1 MRTLLLAFA
10 AFLLVP
16 AASAQLVVTGVFDG
30 PLSGGTP
37 KAIELYATEAIP
49 DLAIYGFGSAN
60 NGGGTDGEEFTFS
73 GSATAGQYLYIATE
87 TKGFTDYFGFAPTFE
102 SDAAGINGDDAIEVF
117 KNGAVIDVFGDINT
131 DGTGEAWDHV
141 DGWAYRVSATGPDG
155 TTFVVGNWTFSGV
168 DAIDGCT
175 TNASCA
181 SVFPIGTY
189 TAGGGAAEGQLLITG
204 VFDGPLSGGTPKV
217 VELYAT
223 GAIADL
229 SVFTV
234 ANYNNGSTTIS
245 QSAALSGS
253 ATAGQHIYVTRSA
266 DGANF
271 QTYFGIA
278 PTLAPGDSPSINGD
292 DAVAVLK
299 DGTIVDVYGAIGTDG
314 TGEAWEH
321 LDGWAYRKDGTGA
334 STTFSA
340 SDWTFSG
347 NDATDGCST
356 NTGCASVFP
365 IGTYSAGSGGNV
377 TDTRIQFALAAAS
390 VAEGSGEYNVE
401 ITIINPS
408 ATDATTFVVAVAG
421 DAERTQDYTV
431 TGTPSAFTAGSSAS
445 VFFSIDPID
454 DQIDELDETVVLT
467 LTQVSG
473 GTNAAAGTPS
483 TFTLTLI
490 DAQTTEDPTPVT
502 IETARALP
510 DGDRVLVRGVFSRVK
525 GAFAYLQDGTAGIT
539 LRQPSGSFQDQIAS
553 GAIVAGDSVEVVGT
567 LSSFNGLKQFNE
579 AGVEAV
585 RVLQKGVG
593 VPTPLVRTIADIL
606 SNGEALESRLVRVTG
621 GSFVETGTFAERTN
635 YTLNQDGT
643 TLTVRVANAADTDV
657 DGTAIPSGPTSVTGV
672 LSQFNSQGVGGYQ
685 LLPIRASDIG
695 DAGPLTPTVRFS
707 MASAAVSEDAGM
719 YTIRVTL
726 DNPSATAATTVDVSV
741 TGGTATNGADIA
753 QFNTQTLTFG
763 ANATTPQEVT
773 VTLTDDGVDED
784 PETLIFTLANASGMA
799 TIGTPSTFTL
809 TISDP
814 GTTEGQTIFVGQ
826 TGETLQSSIR
836 TTYTPNTLGY
846 NTARDQMYGFVWNVN
861 GTLSGLYT
869 GRTINVRANP
879 STARA
884 DADAGNFNAEHI
896 WPQSQGAGDEP
907 ARSDLYNLA
916 PTDNP
921 TNSDRGNLPFCEVSV
936 ATATDWYRGSTKQS
950 QTPTGDLGL
959 WSRRNSSC
967 FEPRDEVKGDIARS
981 QFYFYTIYQDRS
993 SSSYWNAV
1001 KDVLYQWHQD
1011 DPASADELTRHDRIA
1026 QVQGKNNPYVLDA
1039 TLAGRAF
1046 FGQSG
1051 GGGGE
1056 TLALSTIAEARAQE
1070 DGSRV
1075 RFRGVV
1081 TRARGT
1087 ALYLED
1093 GTAGLNVRQ
1102 FSGTLPGLIENGTVV
1117 PGDSIEVIGSVSSFN
1132 GLKQIFGDDLE
1143 SLEIIVEDTGVRSP
1157 LVVTA
1162 SELNGAFAESL
1173 ESRLLSVEGA
1183 TFVQS
1188 GTFAANTTY
1197 QITSNG
1203 TTVDVRFGSN
1213 AADSDLVGT
1222 PIPTGPV
1229 TVTGVLGQFD
1239 RNAEGIG
1246 YQLFPIET
1254 SDITT
1259 FTSASGDLATGD
1271 LEVRLFP
1278 LPARDA
1284 LTIALSQ
1291 QVGAGTTVEIVD
1303 LMGRI
1308 VQRTS
1313 IDRQTTSV
1321 SISALSSGVYLMRLT
1336 TAEGSVAL
1344 RRSFTVAR

>member
-1 MRTLLLAFA
+1 MRTLLLGLM

-16 AASAQLVVTGVFDG
+16 SASAQLVVTGVFDG

-37 KAIELYATEAIP
+37 KAIEFYATEAIP

-73 GSATAGQYLYIATE
+73 GSATEGQYLYVASE
-87 TKGFTDYFGFAPTFE
+87 TQGFTDYFGFAPTFD
-102 SDAAGINGDDAIEVF
+102 SGAAGINGDDAIEVF

-141 DGWAYRVSATGPDG
+141 DGWAYRTSDTGPDG
-155 TTFVVGNWTFSGV
+155 TTFVVGNWSFSGT

-189 TAGGGAAEGQLLITG
+189 TVASQEGQLIITG

-229 SVFTV
+229 STFTV
-234 ANYNNGSTTIS
+234 ANYNNGGTTIS
-245 QSAALSGS
+245 NSAVLSGS

-266 DGANF
+266 DAANF

-278 PTLAPGDSPSINGD
+278 PTLAPGDAPSINGD

-299 DGTIVDVYGAIGTDG
+299 DGTIVDAYGVIGTDG
-314 TGEAWEH
+314 TGEVWEH
-321 LDGWAYRKDGTGA
+321 LDGWAYRNDGTSGSA
-334 STTFSA
+334 TFSA
-340 SDWTFSG
+340 ADWTFSG
-347 NDATDGCST
+347 VDATDGCAT
-356 NTGCASVFP
+356 NAGCASVFP
-365 IGTYSAGSGGNV
+365 IGTYAAGMGGGGGG
-377 TDTRIQFALAAAS
+377 TDTRVQFALTAAS

-408 ATDATTFVVAVAG
+408 ANDATTFEVAVGG
-421 DAERTQDYTV
+421 DAERTQDYMV
-431 TGTPSAFTAGSSAS
+431 TGTPPAFTAGSSAS
-445 VFFSIDPID
+445 LFFSIDPID

-467 LTQVSG
+467 LTQVMG
-473 GTNAAAGTPS
+473 GTNASVGTPS
-483 TFTLTLI
+483 TFTLTLV
-490 DAQTTEDPTPVT
+490 DAQSTEDPTPIT

-525 GAFAYLQDGTAGIT
+525 GAFAYLQDGSAGIA
-539 LRQPSGSFQDQIAS
+539 LRQPSGSFQDQITS
-553 GAIVAGDSVEVVGT
+553 GAIVAGDSVEVLGT

-579 AGVEAV
+579 ANIEAV

-593 VPTPLVRTIADIL
+593 VPAPLVRTL
-606 SNGEALESRLVRVTG
+606 TELTNNGEALESRLVRVEG
-621 GSFVETGTFAERTN
+621 ASFSETGTFAERSN
-635 YTLNQDGT
+635 YTLNQNGAT
-643 TLTVRVANAADTDV
+643 FTVRVANAADTDV
-657 DGTAIPSGPTSVTGV
+657 DGVAIPSGTTTVTGI
-672 LSQFNSQGVGGYQ
+672 LSQFNSTGVGGYQ
-685 LLPIRASDIG
+685 LLPIRTTDIG
-695 DAGPLTPTVRFS
+695 DAAPLPPTVRFVRE
-707 MASAAVSEDAGM
+707 SATVREDAGM
-719 YTIRVTL
+719 YTFRVELNNASPTEA
-726 DNPSATAATTVDVSV
+726 STVDVSL

-753 QFNTQTLTFG
+753 TFNTRTLTFP
-763 ANATTPQEVT
+763 ANATMAQEVT
-773 VTLTDDGVDED
+773 LSLTNDRVKED
-784 PETLIFTLANASGMA
+784 AETLIFTLSNASA

-809 TISDP
+809 TIVDSSSV
-814 GTTEGQTIFVGQ
+814 GEQSIFIGES
-826 TGETLQSSIR
+826 GETLQNSIR

-846 NTARDQMYGFVWNVN
+846 NTARDQMYGFVWNTS
-861 GTLSGLYT
+861 GTLPGIYT
-869 GRTINVRANP
+869 GLTISVPANP
-879 STARA
+879 STARSNA
-884 DADAGNFNAEHI
+884 QGQGFNAEHL
-896 WPQSQGAGDEP
+896 WPQSQGAGEEP

-916 PTDNP
+916 PTVSGV
-921 TNSDRGNLPFCEVSV
+921 NSDRGNLPFGTVS
-936 ATATDWYRGSTKQS
+936 ASTATDWYRGSTKQS

-959 WSRRNSSC
+959 WSRRNSTR
-967 FEPRDEVKGDIARS
+967 FEPRDEFKGDIARS
-981 QFYFYTIYQDRS
+981 QFYFYTIYKTQS
-993 SSSYWNAV
+993 NASYWNAV

-1011 DPASADELTRHDRIA
+1011 DPVSTDELTRHDRIA
-1026 QVQGKNNPYVLDA
+1026 QVQGKDNPYVLDA
-1039 TLAGRAF
+1039 TLVGRAF
-1046 FGQSG
+1046 FGETG
-1051 GGGGE
+1051 GGDGGGE
-1056 TLALSTIAEARAQE
+1056 TLALSTIADARVQA

-1102 FSGTLPGLIENGTVV
+1102 FEGELVNSIQNGTVV
-1117 PGDSIEVIGSVSSFN
+1117 PGDSVEVIGSVSSFN
-1132 GLKQIFGDDLE
+1132 GLKQVFGSGFE
-1143 SLEIIVEDTGVRSP
+1143 SIEVIAEDAGIRSP

-1183 TFVQS
+1183 TFVQT
-1188 GTFAANTTY
+1188 GTFEANRTY

-1203 TTVDVRFGSN
+1203 TTIDVRFGSN
-1213 AADSDLVGT
+1213 ADDSDLVGT
-1222 PIPTGPV
+1222 AIPTVPV

-1239 RNAEGIG
+1239 RNSEGIG
-1246 YQLFPIET
+1246 FQLLPIET
-1254 SDITT
+1254 SDIAT
-1259 FTSASGDLATGD
+1259 FTSTPEELANGELD
-1271 LEVRLFP
+1271 VRLFP

-1291 QVGAGTTVEIVD
+1291 QVAAGTTVEIVD

-1308 VQRTS
+1308 VQRTA
-1313 IDRQTTSV
+1313 IDRQSV
-1321 SISALSSGVYLMRLT
+1321 SIPTSALSSGVYLMRLT
-1336 TAEGSVAL
+1336 TADGSVSL